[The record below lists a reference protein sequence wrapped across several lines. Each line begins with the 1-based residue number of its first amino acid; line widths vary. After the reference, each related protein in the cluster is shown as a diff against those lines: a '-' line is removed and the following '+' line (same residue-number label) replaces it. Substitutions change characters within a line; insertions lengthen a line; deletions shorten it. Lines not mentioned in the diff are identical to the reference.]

1 MGNVWTNE
9 EIEYLKEHYR
19 SESDE
24 EISLVLINH
33 SVSSVA
39 TKRKRLGYTKTNKK
53 YCFDDVVNEIN
64 KRGYILL
71 STEDEYINA
80 LSPIRYICKSHKDYG
95 EQITCLGHLLEGKGC
110 MYCGRER
117 TIASETLNLE
127 DTKYLDEQLCNSKG
141 FEYIDTIR
149 RDGKIYIRF
158 ICPKHRSAGVQEMTR
173 GNMNRDNITGCKYC
187 FDNKKFKFSKG
198 EKKIEAYLSENNIEY
213 IEQMTFDGCR
223 DKCLL
228 PFDFY
233 LPDYNIC
240 IEYDGQHHF
249 YPVTFNGVTRDK
261 AMKNYKRTLKHDH
274 MKNRYCIDNN
284 IELIRIPYFEF
295 NNIES
300 ILNKQII

>member
-53 YCFDDVVNEIN
+53 YCFDDVVNKIN

-80 LSPIRYICKSHKDYG
+80 LSPIRYICKLHKDYG

-261 AMKNYKRTLKHDH
+261 AMKNYKRTLKHDS

>member
-53 YCFDDVVNEIN
+53 YCFDDVVNKIN

-261 AMKNYKRTLKHDH
+261 AMKNYKITLKHDR